1 MEITMI
7 FYDFIGL
14 FKTMFS
20 VGEGGGAG
28 QCKSVGL
35 SLRSLQ
41 SGEGGQIPSMQS
53 ASWGGVADL
62 RPAKADGGI
71 ADLRSAIGNPNPAP
85 VLKIHA
91 RVARSR
97 DLHQRHRKT
106 CSWRFIRSWRYF

>member
-41 SGEGGQIPSMQS
+41 SGEGGQIPSMQ
-53 ASWGGVADL
+53 
-62 RPAKADGGI
+62 PCI
-71 ADLRSAIGNPNPAP
+71 
-85 VLKIHA
+85 KI
-91 RVARSR
+91 
-97 DLHQRHRKT
+97 
-106 CSWRFIRSWRYF
+106 

>member
-35 SLRSLQ
+35 SLRPLQ

-53 ASWGGVADL
+53 ATWGGIADL
-62 RPAKADGGI
+62 RSAKADGGI
-71 ADLRSAIGNPNPAP
+71 ADLRSAICDRKSASGICTKNPC
-85 VLKIHA
+85 
-91 RVARSR
+91 
-97 DLHQRHRKT
+97 D
-106 CSWRFIRSWRYF
+106 WRTSEVICFSFIGSAT